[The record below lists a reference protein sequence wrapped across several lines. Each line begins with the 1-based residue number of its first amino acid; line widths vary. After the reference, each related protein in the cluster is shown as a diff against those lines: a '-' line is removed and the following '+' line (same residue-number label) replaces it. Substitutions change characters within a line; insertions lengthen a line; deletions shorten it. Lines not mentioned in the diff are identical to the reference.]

1 MFKKVLFLYTS
12 IESASLSTLSPVA
25 RILNFEGIIMEKL
38 IELYKDI
45 NNILANTGCAIDSP
59 MHQEV
64 IWKSLCAKWDLAAIN
79 RIEKKPSLISV
90 YQKKLAEAFDAGDIK
105 EATKA
110 SVAISVLSL
119 FSADVDFKQSKKSA
133 LDILDRHM
141 QGEAF
146 KHMFV
151 SLGEA
156 FVFTS
161 ALKDEIRNFGVMFP
175 NTYSMGN
182 QGSYGNLGPNGPFG
196 ARPTNFQNGPWGMSD
211 NGPRFRPFNPG
222 QPIPHSQH
230 NLWGGRQTGSFFDQ
244 GTPTSVYPER
254 NQPPQGFTA
263 RNVNPNF
270 RLGRL
275 PGLMLKAKS
284 PILLHLLLKKS
295 KQKTMAP

>member
-25 RILNFEGIIMEKL
+25 RILNFEGIFMEKL

-45 NNILANTGCAIDSP
+45 NNILANTGCTINSP

-90 YQKKLAEAFDAGDIK
+90 YQKKLVEAFNTGDIK

-110 SVAISVLSL
+110 SAAISVLSFL
-119 FSADVDFKQSKKSA
+119 SADANFNQSKKAA
-133 LDILDRHM
+133 LDILDCHM
-141 QGEAF
+141 QTEAF
-146 KHMFV
+146 RRTFV

-156 FVFTS
+156 FAFTS
-161 ALKDEIRNFGVMFP
+161 ALKDEIRNFGVMLP

-182 QGSYGNLGPNGPFG
+182 QGSYGNLGPIGPVG
-196 ARPTNFQNGPWGMSD
+196 AHQTNFPNGPWGMNN
-211 NGPRFRPFNPG
+211 NGALFRPFNPG
-222 QPIPHSQH
+222 QPMPHPQH

-254 NQPPQGFTA
+254 NRPSQDPTPKYA
-263 RNVNPNF
+263 NPNF
-270 RLGRL
+270 PFGEA
-275 PGLMLKAKS
+275 PGS
-284 PILLHLLLKKS
+284 DVESQETDPF
-295 KQKTMAP
+295 APAPEKE